1 MRHPH
6 ERLSTESLLVLYK
19 KMVTIR
25 KFEEKVYYLFLQ
37 RILPGTIHQ
46 YIGQEAVATGVC
58 ANLNKDDFITSTH
71 RPHGHALAKGVSV
84 RSAFAELYAKPDGC
98 CHAKG
103 GSMHMG
109 DPQVGMIPAIA
120 IVGGGLTVSPGLA
133 LAFKLKHTKQVATCF
148 FGEGAS
154 NEGAFHE
161 GVNFAAVKQLPI
173 VFVCENNLWAVSTPF
188 SLVSLVENVADRC
201 EAYGIPGIVV
211 DGMDVLA
218 VYDAAHDA
226 VKRARDGGGPTLLE
240 AKTYRF
246 CGHSRFDPRTYR
258 TKGEEEQWAKRD
270 PISSYAKW
278 LVDNGVAT
286 HEDLAQAD
294 EMIESE
300 IEEAVSY
307 AAELPDPEP
316 TDALKDV
323 FA

>member
-6 ERLSTESLLVLYK
+6 ENLSTEGLLVLYK

-37 RILPGTIHQ
+37 SILPGTIHQ

-71 RPHGHALAKGVSV
+71 RPHGHALAKGISV
-84 RSAFAELYAKPDGC
+84 RSAFAELYAKPEGC
-98 CHAKG
+98 CRAKG
-103 GSMHMG
+103 GSMHLG

-133 LAFKLKHTKQVATCF
+133 LAFKLKRTKQVATCF

-161 GVNFAAVKQLPI
+161 GVNFAAVKQLPV

-201 EAYGIPGIVV
+201 AAYGIPGIVV

-218 VYDAAHDA
+218 VYDAAHEA

-258 TKGEEEQWAKRD
+258 TKGEEEWWAKHD
-270 PISSYAKW
+270 PISNYAKW
-278 LVDNGVAT
+278 LVDNAVVT

-300 IEEAVSY
+300 IEEAASY
-307 AAELPDPEP
+307 AAKLPDPEP
-316 TDALKDV
+316 TDALEDV